1 MVALFAEE
9 NSLELVRVAQAVEL
23 RSLLHRTMPACVV
36 METGPDSADMVE
48 VIEALKADSFTSI
61 VPLVVVLSGG
71 DPGASDLL
79 EVGADEVLHD
89 STPVREKRLRLEQVL
104 KRADRD
110 VSVNPTTRLP
120 GTNHIARDM
129 QARLAASEEFAV
141 CYADLDHFKEFN
153 DRYGYQ
159 FGDGVIRLLSRIL
172 RDAVRGLAR
181 TDLWGTLAG
190 TTSSSTCPWN
200 TWRQSATRSSISS
213 TS

>member
-79 EVGADEVLHD
+79 EVGAAEMKTFAK
-89 STPVREKRLRLEQVL
+89 S
-104 KRADRD
+104 
-110 VSVNPTTRLP
+110 LP
-120 GTNHIARDM
+120 GSKYVVDRRHKSPVLETAS
-129 QARLAASEEFAV
+129 ASEAEALTGQVAV
-141 CYADLDHFKEFN
+141 
-153 DRYGYQ
+153 G
-159 FGDGVIRLLSRIL
+159 
-172 RDAVRGLAR
+172 
-181 TDLWGTLAG
+181 
-190 TTSSSTCPWN
+190 SSEEDT
-200 TWRQSATRSSISS
+200 
-213 TS
+213 